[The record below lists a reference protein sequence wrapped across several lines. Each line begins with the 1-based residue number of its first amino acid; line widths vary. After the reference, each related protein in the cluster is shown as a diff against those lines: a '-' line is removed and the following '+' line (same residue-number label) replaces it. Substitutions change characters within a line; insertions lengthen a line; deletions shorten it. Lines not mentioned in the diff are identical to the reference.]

1 MENLSECGVG
11 GFKILTHRRQT
22 LWGLSRCKRGG
33 VKIQNHS
40 EAHSGGKTNGIFF
53 LFRGYRPLYPRESK
67 HRACLKTTQTLPEVA
82 LAFRSRPRCVSQLW
96 VFPGRSC
103 RVFGTVA
110 PATWGAERGCRRGQ
124 GRDAS
129 LNSECGGHWFHR
141 VFTSPP
147 RGTDSSGGSKGVFST
162 RCGSEPASPRICV
175 PTRDRLKPCVHD
187 AITSMRFYILIM
199 LLRGLSVDR
208 GQVQVTP
215 LQGKMTLD

>member
-1 MENLSECGVG
+1 MKTG
-11 GFKILTHRRQT
+11 
-22 LWGLSRCKRGG
+22 RGRNTKSQRG
-33 VKIQNHS
+33 S
-40 EAHSGGKTNGIFF
+40 FRGKDERNFF

-147 RGTDSSGGSKGVFST
+147 RGTDSSGGSKGCVLDSVWERASYPTHLRAYTGSFKTMCS
-162 RCGSEPASPRICV
+162 RCHHEHAVLHSNYVTQGPVGRQGAGPGDTPSRKDDVRLVNWTIQLPVTLESP
-175 PTRDRLKPCVHD
+175 DLMRLLVKG
-187 AITSMRFYILIM
+187 M
-199 LLRGLSVDR
+199 
-208 GQVQVTP
+208 
-215 LQGKMTLD
+215 